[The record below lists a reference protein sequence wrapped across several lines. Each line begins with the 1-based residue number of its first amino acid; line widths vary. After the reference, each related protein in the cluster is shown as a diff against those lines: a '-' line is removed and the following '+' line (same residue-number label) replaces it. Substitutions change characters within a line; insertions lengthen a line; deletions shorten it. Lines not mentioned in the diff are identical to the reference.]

1 MLPFGQLYYNGT
13 PIPALIP
20 RANLGT
26 SRWQWQG
33 GRLDPRHSARRQ
45 SSVPEPTLG
54 SKEKRNKLAL
64 CEITEPSVL
73 ISYSHNEPTHCE
85 APAHLSRVNCCCQIQ
100 CMANVT

>member
-1 MLPFGQLYYNGT
+1 MLPFGLLHYNGT

-26 SRWQWQG
+26 SVGNGREG
-33 GRLDPRHSARRQ
+33 GWIPRQSARRQ
-45 SSVPEPTLG
+45 SSVQEPTLG

-73 ISYSHNEPTHCE
+73 ISSSHNEPTHCE